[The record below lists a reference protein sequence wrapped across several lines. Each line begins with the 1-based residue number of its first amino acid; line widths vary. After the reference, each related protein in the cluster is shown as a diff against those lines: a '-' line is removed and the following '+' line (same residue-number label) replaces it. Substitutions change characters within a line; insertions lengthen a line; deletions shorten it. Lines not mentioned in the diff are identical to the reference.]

1 MSDSRRP
8 PAASSG
14 ATRSAG
20 EVIARA
26 VAPVD
31 SAAEAAARV
40 AELRER
46 IDYHNYRYHAL
57 DDPEIPDSEYDRLM
71 RELEA
76 LEAAHPDLQT
86 PDSPTRRV
94 GAEPVSAF
102 AEVVHA
108 TPMLSLG
115 NAFGEEELRGF
126 DRRVRERLEIDEVE
140 YALEPKLDGLAASL
154 VYVDGRFERGAT
166 RGDGERGEDVTRNL
180 RTISGVPLRLRGD
193 RHPRMLEVRGEV
205 YMTRSGFER
214 LNAKQRAAG
223 EKIYANPRNAAAGSL
238 RQLDSTIT
246 ASRPLT
252 ILFHGLG
259 RIEGH
264 PGFDTHR
271 AMTEGLLEWGFPVS
285 RELAVLRGVEAC
297 LSFYEEIGRR
307 RDRLDF
313 DIDGIVVKVNRLD
326 QQRALGTVSR
336 APRWAVACK
345 FPAQEELTVVRGIDV
360 QVGRTGTLTPVARLE
375 PVQVAGVTVT
385 NATLHNQD
393 EVDRK
398 DVRVGDTVIVRR
410 AGDVIPEVVRVL
422 PERRPE
428 GTQPFA
434 LPCEC
439 PDCGAPALRSEEE
452 SAVRCGAG
460 LSCPAQRKQA
470 ITHFA
475 SRRALDIEGLGDKLV
490 EQLVDLGMVEN
501 VVDLYRLEPEAI
513 AALERMAEKSAAN
526 LIEALERS
534 RQTTLSRFLY
544 GLGIRDVGEATAAA
558 LARHFGDLDPLLG
571 ASEEVLQEVPDVGP
585 VVAANIRAFLDN
597 PKNRDLV
604 RRLAEI
610 LSWPVE
616 SGPGPSA
623 LAGKTFVITGTL
635 GSMGRSEA
643 KERLQA
649 LGAKVAG
656 SVSKKSDYVIA
667 GEAAGSKRDKAE
679 RLGVPV
685 LGEEDLIRLLDDPSE
700 LPAPG
705 EAD

>member
-1 MSDSRRP
+1 MSEARRP
-8 PAASSG
+8 SAASIDAASG
-14 ATRSAG
+14 AG
-20 EVIARA
+20 EAAVRA
-26 VAPVD
+26 AAPAPPV
-31 SAAEAAARV
+31 AEASVRIAH
-40 AELRER
+40 LRER
-46 IDYHNYRYHAL
+46 IDHHNYRYHAL
-57 DDPEIPDSEYDRLM
+57 DDPEVPDSEYDRLM
-71 RELEA
+71 RALEA
-76 LEAAHPDLQT
+76 LEAAHPELQT

-94 GAEPVSAF
+94 GAKPVSAF

-115 NAFGEEELRGF
+115 NAFGEEELRDF
-126 DRRVRERLEIDEVE
+126 DRRVRERLEVDEME

-166 RGDGERGEDVTRNL
+166 RGDGKRGEDVSQNL
-180 RTISGVPLRLRGD
+180 RTISAVPLRLRGTG
-193 RHPRMLEVRGEV
+193 HPRMLEVRGEV

-214 LNAKQRAAG
+214 LNEGQREAG

-238 RQLDSTIT
+238 RQLDPGIS

-264 PGFDTHR
+264 SGFDTHE
-271 AMTEGLLEWGFPVS
+271 AMTAGLLEWGFPVS
-285 RELAVLRGVEAC
+285 RELEVTRGVEGC
-297 LSFYEEIGRR
+297 LAFYEDIGRR

-313 DIDGIVVKVNRLD
+313 DIDGVVVKVNRLD

-345 FPAQEELTVVRGIDV
+345 FPAQEELTVVREIDV

-375 PVQVAGVTVT
+375 PVRVAGVTVT

-393 EVDRK
+393 EVERK
-398 DVRVGDTVIVRR
+398 DVRVGDAVIVRR

-428 GTQPFA
+428 GTRPFV
-434 LPCEC
+434 LPGEC
-439 PDCGAPALRSEEE
+439 PVCGAPALRSEGE
-452 SAVRCGAG
+452 SAVRCSAG
-460 LSCPAQRKQA
+460 ISCPAQRRQA
-470 ITHFA
+470 IIHFA

-490 EQLVDLGMVEN
+490 EQLVERNMIES
-501 VVDLYRLEPEAI
+501 VVDLYDRLDVEAL
-513 AALERMAEKSAAN
+513 AALERMAEKSASN
-526 LIEALERS
+526 LIEALGRS
-534 RQTTLSRFLY
+534 RQTTLPRFLY

-571 ASEEVLQEVPDVGP
+571 ASEEALQEVPDVGP

-597 PKNRDLV
+597 PNNRNLV
-604 RRLAEI
+604 WRLAEV
-610 LSWPVE
+610 LSWPATA
-616 SGPGPSA
+616 GPAPSP
-623 LAGKTFVITGTL
+623 LAGKTFVITGSL
-635 GSMGRSEA
+635 ESMGRSEA

-649 LGAKVAG
+649 LGAKVTG
-656 SVSKKSDYVIA
+656 SVSKKSDYVVA
-667 GEAAGSKRDKAE
+667 GRAAGSKLDKAE

-685 LGEEDLIRLLDDPSE
+685 LGEEELLRLVDDPSE
-700 LPAPG
+700 LPSTG
-705 EAD
+705 

>member
-1 MSDSRRP
+1 MSDPGRSSPASTEGVHGAAEDALREGAP
-8 PAASSG
+8 PAP
-14 ATRSAG
+14 T
-20 EVIARA
+20 
-26 VAPVD
+26 
-31 SAAEAAARV
+31 AEATVRAA
-40 AELRER
+40 ALRER

-57 DDPEIPDSEYDRLM
+57 DHPEIPDIEYDRLM

-86 PDSPTRRV
+86 PESPTRRV
-94 GAEPVSAF
+94 GAKPVSVF

-115 NAFGEEELRGF
+115 NAFGEEELRDF

-154 VYVDGRFERGAT
+154 VYVDGRFQRGAT

-180 RTISGVPLRLRGD
+180 RTISAVPLRLRGD
-193 RHPRMLEVRGEV
+193 GHPRMLEVRGEV
-205 YMTRSGFER
+205 YMTRSGFDR
-214 LNAKQRAAG
+214 LNAKQRAAD

-238 RQLDSTIT
+238 RQLDSAIT

-252 ILFHGLG
+252 ILLHGLG

-264 PGFDTHR
+264 SGFETHQQ
-271 AMTEGLLEWGFPVS
+271 MTEELREWGFPVS
-285 RELAVLRGVEAC
+285 RELEVVCGVEDC

-307 RDRLDF
+307 RDDLDF
-313 DIDGIVVKVNRLD
+313 DIDGVVVKVNRLD
-326 QQRALGTVSR
+326 QQRALGSVSR

-375 PVQVAGVTVT
+375 AVRVAGVSVT

-428 GTQPFA
+428 GTVPFE
-434 LPCEC
+434 LPRQC
-439 PDCGAPALRSEEE
+439 PVCGAPALRSEGE

-460 LSCPAQRKQA
+460 LSCPAQRKAA
-470 ITHFA
+470 ILHFA

-490 EQLVDLGMVEN
+490 DQLVDLGLVEN
-501 VVDLYRLEPEAI
+501 VVQLYEPGLELERVAG
-513 AALERMAEKSAAN
+513 LERMAEKSAAN
-526 LIEALERS
+526 LIDALGRS
-534 RQTTLSRFLY
+534 RQTTLPRFLY

-558 LARHFGDLDPLLG
+558 LARHFGDIGPLLE
-571 ASEEVLQEVPDVGP
+571 ADEESLQRVLDVGP
-585 VVAANIRAFLDN
+585 VVAANIRAFLGN
-597 PKNRDLV
+597 EKNRELV
-604 RRLAEI
+604 KRLSSI
-610 LSWPVE
+610 LSWPPMPRDAA
-616 SGPGPSA
+616 SPFS
-623 LAGKTFVITGTL
+623 GKTFVITGTL

-656 SVSKKSDYVIA
+656 SVSKKTDYVVA
-667 GEAAGSKRDKAE
+667 GEAAGSKLDKAE

-685 LGEEDLIRLLDDPSE
+685 LAEEDLSRILDDPSA
-700 LPAPG
+700 LPAI
-705 EAD
+705 E

>member
-1 MSDSRRP
+1 MSEARRP
-8 PAASSG
+8 SAASIDAASG
-14 ATRSAG
+14 AG
-20 EVIARA
+20 EAAVRA
-26 VAPVD
+26 AAPAPPV
-31 SAAEAAARV
+31 AEASVRIAH
-40 AELRER
+40 LRER
-46 IDYHNYRYHAL
+46 IDHHNYRYHAL

-71 RELEA
+71 RALEA
-76 LEAAHPDLQT
+76 LEAAHPELQT

-94 GAEPVSAF
+94 GAKPVSAF

-115 NAFGEEELRGF
+115 NAFGEEELRDF
-126 DRRVRERLEIDEVE
+126 DRRVRERLEVDEME

-166 RGDGERGEDVTRNL
+166 RGDGKRGEDVSQNL
-180 RTISGVPLRLRGD
+180 RTISAVPLRLRGTG
-193 RHPRMLEVRGEV
+193 HPRMLEVRGEV

-214 LNAKQRAAG
+214 LNEGQREAG

-238 RQLDSTIT
+238 RQLDPGIS

-264 PGFDTHR
+264 SGFDTHE
-271 AMTEGLLEWGFPVS
+271 AMTAGLLEWGFPVS
-285 RELAVLRGVEAC
+285 RELEVTRGVEGC
-297 LSFYEEIGRR
+297 LAFYEDIGRR

-313 DIDGIVVKVNRLD
+313 DIDGVVVKVNRLD

-345 FPAQEELTVVRGIDV
+345 FPAQEELTVVREIDV

-375 PVQVAGVTVT
+375 PVRVAGVTVT

-393 EVDRK
+393 EVERK
-398 DVRVGDTVIVRR
+398 DVRVGDAVIVRR

-428 GTQPFA
+428 GTRPFV
-434 LPCEC
+434 LPGEC
-439 PDCGAPALRSEEE
+439 PVCGAPALRSEGE
-452 SAVRCGAG
+452 SAVRCSAG
-460 LSCPAQRKQA
+460 ISCPAQRRQA
-470 ITHFA
+470 IIHFA

-490 EQLVDLGMVEN
+490 EQLVERNMIES
-501 VVDLYRLEPEAI
+501 VVDLYDRLDVEAL
-513 AALERMAEKSAAN
+513 AALERMAEKSASN
-526 LIEALERS
+526 LIEALGRS
-534 RQTTLSRFLY
+534 RQTTLPRFLY

-571 ASEEVLQEVPDVGP
+571 ASEEALQEVPDVGP

-597 PKNRDLV
+597 PNNRNLV
-604 RRLAEI
+604 WRLAEV
-610 LSWPVE
+610 LSWPATA
-616 SGPGPSA
+616 GPAPSP
-623 LAGKTFVITGTL
+623 LAGKTFVITGSL
-635 GSMGRSEA
+635 ESMGRSEA

-649 LGAKVAG
+649 LGAKVTG
-656 SVSKKSDYVIA
+656 SVSKKSDYVVA
-667 GEAAGSKRDKAE
+667 GRAAGSKLDKAE

-685 LGEEDLIRLLDDPSE
+685 LGEEELLRLVDDPSE
-700 LPAPG
+700 LPSTG
-705 EAD
+705 

>member
-1 MSDSRRP
+1 MSESRRP
-8 PAASSG
+8 SAASSG
-14 ATRSAG
+14 ATRGAG
-20 EVIARA
+20 EEIARTGG
-26 VAPVD
+26 APA
-31 SAAEAAARV
+31 SSEAAAAARA
-40 AELRER
+40 AEIRER

-71 RELEA
+71 RDLEA

-94 GAEPVSAF
+94 GAKPVSAF

-115 NAFGEEELRGF
+115 NAFGEDELRDF

-166 RGDGERGEDVTRNL
+166 RGDGERGEDVTQNL
-180 RTISGVPLRLRGD
+180 RTISAVPLRLRGTG
-193 RHPRMLEVRGEV
+193 HPRMLEVRGEV
-205 YMTRSGFER
+205 YMTRTGFER
-214 LNAKQRAAG
+214 LNAKQRATD

-238 RQLDSTIT
+238 RQLDSAIT

-264 PGFDTHR
+264 SGFDTHQ

-285 RELAVLRGVEAC
+285 RELEVVRGVEGC

-307 RDRLDF
+307 RDLLDF
-313 DIDGIVVKVNRLD
+313 DIDGVVVKVNRLD

-375 PVQVAGVTVT
+375 PVRVAGVTVT

-428 GTQPFA
+428 GTRAFA
-434 LPCEC
+434 LPGEC
-439 PDCGAPALRSEEE
+439 PICGAPALRSEGE

-470 ITHFA
+470 IIHFA

-490 EQLVDLGMVEN
+490 EQFVDLGMVEN
-501 VVDLYRLEPEAI
+501 VVDLYGLELEAV

-534 RQTTLSRFLY
+534 RQTTLPRFLY
-544 GLGIRDVGEATAAA
+544 GLGVRDVGEATAAA
-558 LARHFGDLDPLLG
+558 LARHFGELDPLLG
-571 ASEEVLQEVPDVGP
+571 ASEETLQEVPDVGP

-597 PKNRDLV
+597 PNNRDLV
-604 RRLAEI
+604 RRLADI
-610 LSWPVE
+610 LSWPAV
-616 SGPGPSA
+616 SGPAPSP
-623 LAGKTFVITGTL
+623 LAGKTLVITGTL

-643 KERLQA
+643 KDRLQA

-656 SVSKKSDYVIA
+656 SVSKKTDYVIA
-667 GEAAGSKRDKAE
+667 GEAAGSKLDKAE

-685 LGEEDLIRLLDDPSE
+685 LGEEDLVRILDDPSE
-700 LPAPG
+700 LPAI
-705 EAD
+705 E

>member
-1 MSDSRRP
+1 MSDSRP
-8 PAASSG
+8 LPAAASG
-14 ATRSAG
+14 ATQGVGEAIAHAG
-20 EVIARA
+20 APGGAA
-26 VAPVD
+26 V
-31 SAAEAAARV
+31 EAARV

-115 NAFGEEELRGF
+115 NAFGEEELRDF

-154 VYVDGRFERGAT
+154 VYVDGHFERGAT

-180 RTISGVPLRLRGD
+180 RTIPGVPLRLRGD

-214 LNAKQRAAG
+214 LNAKQRAAD

-271 AMTEGLLEWGFPVS
+271 AMTAGLLEWGFPVS
-285 RELAVLRGVEAC
+285 RELEVVRGVEGC
-297 LSFYEEIGRR
+297 LSFYEDIGRR
-307 RDRLDF
+307 RDALDF
-313 DIDGIVVKVNRLD
+313 DIDGVVVKVNGLD

-375 PVQVAGVTVT
+375 PVRVAGVTVT

-393 EVDRK
+393 EVERK
-398 DVRVGDTVIVRR
+398 DVRAGDTVIVRR

-428 GTQPFA
+428 GTQPFV
-434 LPCEC
+434 LPREC
-439 PDCGAPALRSEEE
+439 PVCGAPALRSEGE

-534 RQTTLSRFLY
+534 RQTTLPRFLY

-558 LARHFGDLDPLLG
+558 LARYFGDLEPLLG

-604 RRLAEI
+604 RRLAGI
-610 LSWPVE
+610 LTWPVV
-616 SGPGPSA
+616 SGPGPSP
-623 LAGKTFVITGTL
+623 LAGRTFVITGTL

-649 LGAKVAG
+649 LSAKVAG
-656 SVSKKSDYVIA
+656 SVSKKTDYVIA

-705 EAD
+705 EAN

>member
-1 MSDSRRP
+1 MR
-8 PAASSG
+8 
-14 ATRSAG
+14 
-20 EVIARA
+20 IAH
-26 VAPVD
+26 
-31 SAAEAAARV
+31 
-40 AELRER
+40 LRER
-46 IDYHNYRYHAL
+46 IDHHNYRYHAL

-71 RELEA
+71 RALEA
-76 LEAAHPDLQT
+76 LEAAHPELQT

-94 GAEPVSAF
+94 GAKPVSAF

-115 NAFGEEELRGF
+115 NAFGEAELRDF
-126 DRRVRERLEIDEVE
+126 DRRVRERLEVDEME

-166 RGDGERGEDVTRNL
+166 RGDGERGEDVTQNL
-180 RTISGVPLRLRGD
+180 RTISAVPLRLRGTG
-193 RHPRMLEVRGEV
+193 HPRMLEVRGEV

-214 LNAKQRAAG
+214 LNEGQREAG

-238 RQLDSTIT
+238 RQLDPGIS

-264 PGFDTHR
+264 PGFDTHE
-271 AMTEGLLEWGFPVS
+271 AMTAGLREWGFPVS
-285 RELAVLRGVEAC
+285 RELEVARGVEGC
-297 LSFYEEIGRR
+297 LSFYEDIGRR

-313 DIDGIVVKVNRLD
+313 DIDGVVVKVNRLD

-345 FPAQEELTVVRGIDV
+345 FPAQEELTVVREIDV

-375 PVQVAGVTVT
+375 PVRVAGVTVT

-393 EVDRK
+393 EVERK
-398 DVRVGDTVIVRR
+398 DVRVGDAVIVRR

-428 GTQPFA
+428 GTRPFV
-434 LPCEC
+434 LPGEC
-439 PDCGAPALRSEEE
+439 PVCGAPALRSEGE
-452 SAVRCGAG
+452 SAVRCSAG
-460 LSCPAQRKQA
+460 ISCPAQRRQA
-470 ITHFA
+470 IIHFA

-490 EQLVDLGMVEN
+490 EQLVERNMIES
-501 VVDLYRLEPEAI
+501 VVDLYDRLDAEAL
-513 AALERMAEKSAAN
+513 AALERMAEKSASN
-526 LIEALERS
+526 LIEALGRS
-534 RQTTLSRFLY
+534 RQTTLPRFLY

-571 ASEEVLQEVPDVGP
+571 ASEEALQEVPDVGT

-597 PKNRDLV
+597 PNNRNLV
-604 RRLAEI
+604 RRLAEV
-610 LSWPVE
+610 LSWPATA
-616 SGPGPSA
+616 GPAPSP
-623 LAGKTFVITGTL
+623 LAGKTFVITGSL
-635 GSMGRSEA
+635 ESMGRSEA

-649 LGAKVAG
+649 LGAKVTG
-656 SVSKKSDYVIA
+656 SVSKKSDYVVA
-667 GEAAGSKRDKAE
+667 GRAAGSKLDKAE

-685 LGEEDLIRLLDDPSE
+685 LGEEELLRLIDAPSE
-700 LPAPG
+700 LPNT
-705 EAD
+705 D

>member
-1 MSDSRRP
+1 MSEARRP
-8 PAASSG
+8 SAASIDAASG
-14 ATRSAG
+14 AG
-20 EVIARA
+20 EAAVRA
-26 VAPVD
+26 AAPAPPV
-31 SAAEAAARV
+31 AEASVRIAH
-40 AELRER
+40 LRER
-46 IDYHNYRYHAL
+46 IDHHNYRYHAL

-71 RELEA
+71 RALEA
-76 LEAAHPDLQT
+76 LEAAHPELQT

-94 GAEPVSAF
+94 GAKPVSAF

-115 NAFGEEELRGF
+115 NAFGEEELRDF
-126 DRRVRERLEIDEVE
+126 DRRVRERLEVDEME

-166 RGDGERGEDVTRNL
+166 RGDGERGEDVTQNL
-180 RTISGVPLRLRGD
+180 RTISAVPLHLRGTG
-193 RHPRMLEVRGEV
+193 HPRMLEVRGEV

-214 LNAKQRAAG
+214 LNEGQREAG

-238 RQLDSTIT
+238 RQLDPGIS

-264 PGFDTHR
+264 SGFDTHE
-271 AMTEGLLEWGFPVS
+271 AMTAGLLEWGFPVS
-285 RELAVLRGVEAC
+285 RELEVTRGVEGC
-297 LSFYEEIGRR
+297 LAFYEDIGRR

-313 DIDGIVVKVNRLD
+313 DIDGVVVKVNRLD

-345 FPAQEELTVVRGIDV
+345 FPAQEELTVVREIDV

-375 PVQVAGVTVT
+375 PVRVAGVTVT

-393 EVDRK
+393 EVERK
-398 DVRVGDTVIVRR
+398 DVRVGDAVIVRR

-428 GTQPFA
+428 GTRPFV
-434 LPCEC
+434 LPGEC
-439 PDCGAPALRSEEE
+439 PVCGAPALRSEGE
-452 SAVRCGAG
+452 SAVRCSAG
-460 LSCPAQRKQA
+460 ISCPAQRRQA
-470 ITHFA
+470 IIHFA

-490 EQLVDLGMVEN
+490 EQLVERNMIES
-501 VVDLYRLEPEAI
+501 VVDLYDRLDVEAL
-513 AALERMAEKSAAN
+513 AALERMAEKSASN
-526 LIEALERS
+526 LIEALGRS
-534 RQTTLSRFLY
+534 RQTTLPRFLY

-571 ASEEVLQEVPDVGP
+571 ASEEALQEVPDVGP

-597 PKNRDLV
+597 PNNRNLV
-604 RRLAEI
+604 WRLAEV
-610 LSWPVE
+610 LSWPATA
-616 SGPGPSA
+616 GPAPSP
-623 LAGKTFVITGTL
+623 LAGKTFVITGSL
-635 GSMGRSEA
+635 ESMGRSEA

-649 LGAKVAG
+649 LGAKVTG
-656 SVSKKSDYVIA
+656 SVSKKSDYVVA
-667 GEAAGSKRDKAE
+667 GRAAGSKLDKAE

-685 LGEEDLIRLLDDPSE
+685 LGEEELLRLVDDPSE
-700 LPAPG
+700 LPSTG
-705 EAD
+705 

>member
-1 MSDSRRP
+1 MSDSRRLS
-8 PAASSG
+8 AASSG
-14 ATRSAG
+14 ATRGAG

-26 VAPVD
+26 GAPVD
-31 SAAEAAARV
+31 SAVEAAARV

-115 NAFGEEELRGF
+115 NAFGEDELRDF

-166 RGDGERGEDVTRNL
+166 RGDGERGEDVTGNL
-180 RTISGVPLRLRGD
+180 RTIPGVPLRLRGD

-214 LNAKQRAAG
+214 LNAKQRESD

-271 AMTEGLLEWGFPVS
+271 TMTEGLLGWGFPVS
-285 RELAVLRGVEAC
+285 RELAVVRGVEGC

-375 PVQVAGVTVT
+375 PVRVAGVTVT

-393 EVDRK
+393 EVERK

-439 PDCGAPALRSEEE
+439 PVCGAPALRSEGE

-460 LSCPAQRKQA
+460 LSCPAQRRQA
-470 ITHFA
+470 IIHFA

-526 LIEALERS
+526 LVEALERS
-534 RQTTLSRFLY
+534 RQTTLPRFLY

-558 LARHFGDLDPLLG
+558 LARHFGDLEPLLE
-571 ASEEVLQEVPDVGP
+571 ASEEALQEVPDVGP
-585 VVAANIRAFLDN
+585 VVAAHIRAFLDN
-597 PKNRDLV
+597 PESRDLV
-604 RRLAEI
+604 RRVAEI
-610 LSWPVE
+610 LSWPVV
-616 SGPGPSA
+616 SGPGPSP

-649 LGAKVAG
+649 LGAKAAG
-656 SVSKKSDYVIA
+656 TVSKKTDYVIA
-667 GEAAGSKRDKAE
+667 GEAAGSKLDKAE

-700 LPAPG
+700 LPAL
-705 EAD
+705 E

>member
-1 MSDSRRP
+1 MSESRRP
-8 PAASSG
+8 SAASSG
-14 ATRSAG
+14 ATRGAG
-20 EVIARA
+20 EEIARTGG
-26 VAPVD
+26 APA
-31 SAAEAAARV
+31 SSEAAAAARA
-40 AELRER
+40 AEIRER

-71 RELEA
+71 RDLEA

-94 GAEPVSAF
+94 GAKPVSAF

-115 NAFGEEELRGF
+115 NAFGEDELRDF

-166 RGDGERGEDVTRNL
+166 RGDGERGEDVTQNL
-180 RTISGVPLRLRGD
+180 RTISAVPLRLRGTG
-193 RHPRMLEVRGEV
+193 HPRMLEVRGEV
-205 YMTRSGFER
+205 YMTRTGFER
-214 LNAKQRAAG
+214 LNAKQRAAD

-238 RQLDSTIT
+238 RQLDSAIT

-264 PGFDTHR
+264 SGFDTHQ

-285 RELAVLRGVEAC
+285 RELEVVRGVEGC

-307 RDRLDF
+307 RDLLDF
-313 DIDGIVVKVNRLD
+313 DIDGVVVKVNRLD

-375 PVQVAGVTVT
+375 PVRVAGVTVT

-428 GTQPFA
+428 GTRAFA
-434 LPCEC
+434 LPGEC
-439 PDCGAPALRSEEE
+439 PICGAPALRSEGE

-470 ITHFA
+470 IIHFA

-490 EQLVDLGMVEN
+490 EQFVDLGMVEN
-501 VVDLYRLEPEAI
+501 VVDLYGLELEAV

-534 RQTTLSRFLY
+534 RQTTLPRFLY

-558 LARHFGDLDPLLG
+558 LARHFGELDPLLG
-571 ASEEVLQEVPDVGP
+571 ASEETLQEVPDVGP

-597 PKNRDLV
+597 PNNRDFV
-604 RRLAEI
+604 RRLADI
-610 LSWPVE
+610 LSWPAV
-616 SGPGPSA
+616 SGLSPSP
-623 LAGKTFVITGTL
+623 LAGKTLVITGTL

-649 LGAKVAG
+649 LGGKVAG
-656 SVSKKSDYVIA
+656 SVSKKTDYVIA
-667 GEAAGSKRDKAE
+667 GEAAGSKLDKAE

-685 LGEEDLIRLLDDPSE
+685 IGEEDLVRFLDDPSE
-700 LPAPG
+700 LPKAQ
-705 EAD
+705 

>member
-1 MSDSRRP
+1 MHGAGEDALREGVP
-8 PAASSG
+8 PAP
-14 ATRSAG
+14 T
-20 EVIARA
+20 
-26 VAPVD
+26 
-31 SAAEAAARV
+31 AEATVRAA
-40 AELRER
+40 ALRER

-57 DDPEIPDSEYDRLM
+57 DHPEIPDIEYDRLM

-86 PDSPTRRV
+86 PESPTRRV
-94 GAEPVSAF
+94 GAKPVSVF

-115 NAFGEEELRGF
+115 NAFGEEELRDF

-154 VYVDGRFERGAT
+154 VYVDGRFQRGAT

-180 RTISGVPLRLRGD
+180 RTISAVPLRLRGD
-193 RHPRMLEVRGEV
+193 GHPRMLEVRGEV
-205 YMTRSGFER
+205 YMTRSGFDR
-214 LNAKQRAAG
+214 LNAKQRAAD

-238 RQLDSTIT
+238 RQLDSAIT

-252 ILFHGLG
+252 ILLHGLG

-264 PGFDTHR
+264 SGFETHQQ
-271 AMTEGLLEWGFPVS
+271 MTEELREWGFPVS
-285 RELAVLRGVEAC
+285 RELEVVCGVEDC

-307 RDRLDF
+307 RDDLDF
-313 DIDGIVVKVNRLD
+313 DIDGVVVKVNRLD
-326 QQRALGTVSR
+326 QQRALGSVSR

-375 PVQVAGVTVT
+375 AVRVAGVSVT

-428 GTQPFA
+428 GTVPFE
-434 LPCEC
+434 LPRRC
-439 PDCGAPALRSEEE
+439 PVCGAPALRSEGE

-460 LSCPAQRKQA
+460 LSCPAQRKAA
-470 ITHFA
+470 ILHFA

-490 EQLVDLGMVEN
+490 DQLVDLGLVEN
-501 VVDLYRLEPEAI
+501 VVQLYEPGLELERVAG
-513 AALERMAEKSAAN
+513 LERMAEKSAAN
-526 LIEALERS
+526 LIDALGRS
-534 RQTTLSRFLY
+534 RQTTLPRFLY

-558 LARHFGDLDPLLG
+558 LARHFGDIGPLLE
-571 ASEEVLQEVPDVGP
+571 ADEESLQRVLDVGP
-585 VVAANIRAFLDN
+585 VVAANIRAFLGN
-597 PKNRDLV
+597 EKNRELV
-604 RRLAEI
+604 KRLSSI
-610 LSWPVE
+610 LSWPPMPRDAA
-616 SGPGPSA
+616 SPFS
-623 LAGKTFVITGTL
+623 GKTFVITGTL

-656 SVSKKSDYVIA
+656 SVSKKTDYVVA
-667 GEAAGSKRDKAE
+667 GEAAGSKLDKAE

-685 LGEEDLIRLLDDPSE
+685 LAEEDLSRILDDPSA
-700 LPAPG
+700 LPAI
-705 EAD
+705 E

>member
-8 PAASSG
+8 SAASSG
-14 ATRSAG
+14 ATQGAG
-20 EVIARA
+20 EEIARTGG
-26 VAPVD
+26 APA
-31 SAAEAAARV
+31 SSEAAAAARA

-46 IDYHNYRYHAL
+46 IDYHNYRYHVL

-86 PDSPTRRV
+86 PDSPSQRV
-94 GAEPVSAF
+94 GAKPVSAF

-115 NAFGEEELRGF
+115 NAFGEDELRDF

-166 RGDGERGEDVTRNL
+166 RGDGERGEDVTQNL
-180 RTISGVPLRLRGD
+180 RTISAVPLRLRGTG
-193 RHPRMLEVRGEV
+193 HPRMLEVRGEV

-214 LNAKQRAAG
+214 LNANQRAAD
-223 EKIYANPRNAAAGSL
+223 EKIYANPRNAAAGGL
-238 RQLDSTIT
+238 RQLDPAIT

-264 PGFDTHR
+264 PGFDTHQ
-271 AMTEGLLEWGFPVS
+271 AMTQRLIEWGFPVS
-285 RELAVLRGVEAC
+285 RELDVVRGVEGC

-307 RDRLDF
+307 RDLLDF

-326 QQRALGTVSR
+326 QQRALGAVSR

-345 FPAQEELTVVRGIDV
+345 FPAQEKRTVVRGIDV

-375 PVQVAGVTVT
+375 PVRVAGVTVT

-422 PERRPE
+422 PDHRPE
-428 GTQPFA
+428 GTEPFE
-434 LPCEC
+434 LPREC
-439 PDCGAPALRSEEE
+439 PICGAPAQRSEGE

-470 ITHFA
+470 IIHFA
-475 SRRALDIEGLGDKLV
+475 NRRALDIEGLGDKLV
-490 EQLVDLGMVEN
+490 EQFVDLGIVEN
-501 VVDLYRLEPEAI
+501 VVDLYRLELEAV

-526 LIEALERS
+526 LIESLERS
-534 RQTTLSRFLY
+534 RQTTLPRFLY

-571 ASEEVLQEVPDVGP
+571 ASEETLQEVPDVGP

-597 PKNRDLV
+597 PNNRDLV
-604 RRLAEI
+604 RRLADI
-610 LSWPVE
+610 LSWPAV
-616 SGPGPSA
+616 SGPAPSP

-635 GSMGRSEA
+635 GAMGRSEA

-656 SVSKKSDYVIA
+656 SVSKKTDYVIA
-667 GEAAGSKRDKAE
+667 GEAAGSKLDKAE

-685 LGEEDLIRLLDDPSE
+685 LGAEDLVRFLDDPSE
-700 LPAPG
+700 LPKAQ
-705 EAD
+705 

>member
-1 MSDSRRP
+1 MHGAAEDALRKGAP
-8 PAASSG
+8 PAP
-14 ATRSAG
+14 T
-20 EVIARA
+20 
-26 VAPVD
+26 
-31 SAAEAAARV
+31 AEATARV
-40 AELRER
+40 AELRDS

-57 DDPEIPDSEYDRLM
+57 DEPEIPDIEHDRLM

-86 PDSPTRRV
+86 PESPTRRV
-94 GAEPVSAF
+94 GAKAVSAF

-115 NAFGEEELRGF
+115 NAFGEAELREF
-126 DRRVRERLEIDEVE
+126 DRRVRERLEVEQVE

-154 VYVDGRFERGAT
+154 VYVDGRFEQGAT

-180 RTISGVPLRLRGD
+180 RTISAVPLRLRGD
-193 RHPRMLEVRGEV
+193 GHPRMLEVRGEV

-214 LNAKQRAAG
+214 LNAKQRVAD

-238 RQLDSTIT
+238 RQLDSAIT

-252 ILFHGLG
+252 ILLHGLG

-264 PGFDTHR
+264 SGFETHQQ
-271 AMTEGLLEWGFPVS
+271 MTEELREWGFPVS
-285 RELAVLRGVEAC
+285 RELEVVCGVEDC

-307 RDRLDF
+307 RDDLDF
-313 DIDGIVVKVNRLD
+313 DIDGVVVKVNRLD
-326 QQRALGTVSR
+326 QQRALGSVSR

-375 PVQVAGVTVT
+375 AVRVAGVSVT

-422 PERRPE
+422 PEHRPE
-428 GTQPFA
+428 GTMPFE
-434 LPCEC
+434 LPRRC
-439 PDCGAPALRSEEE
+439 PVCGAPALRSEGE

-460 LSCPAQRKQA
+460 LSCPAQRKA
-470 ITHFA
+470 TILHFA

-490 EQLVDLGMVEN
+490 DQLVDLGLVEN
-501 VVDLYRLEPEAI
+501 VVQLYEPGLELERVAG
-513 AALERMAEKSAAN
+513 LERMAEKSAAN
-526 LIEALERS
+526 LIDALGRS
-534 RQTTLSRFLY
+534 RQTTLPRFLY

-558 LARHFGDLDPLLG
+558 LARHFGDIGPLLE
-571 ASEEVLQEVPDVGP
+571 ADEESLQEVSDVGP
-585 VVAANIRAFLDN
+585 VVAANIRAFVGN
-597 PKNRDLV
+597 EKNRDLMK
-604 RRLAEI
+604 RLSSI
-610 LSWPVE
+610 LSWPPMPRDAA
-616 SGPGPSA
+616 SPIS
-623 LAGKTFVITGTL
+623 GKTFVITGTF

-656 SVSKKSDYVIA
+656 SVSKKTDYVVA
-667 GEAAGSKRDKAE
+667 GEAAGSKLDKAE

-685 LGEEDLIRLLDDPSE
+685 LAEEDLSRILDDPSALPE
-700 LPAPG
+700 L
-705 EAD
+705 E

>member
-20 EVIARA
+20 ERIARA

-31 SAAEAAARV
+31 PAGEPAARV

-214 LNAKQRAAG
+214 LNARQRAAG

-271 AMTEGLLEWGFPVS
+271 AMTEGLLGWGFPVS

-375 PVQVAGVTVT
+375 PVLVAGVTVT

-439 PDCGAPALRSEEE
+439 PVCGAPALRSEEE

-460 LSCPAQRKQA
+460 LSCPAQRRQA

-501 VVDLYRLEPEAI
+501 VVDLYRLEPEAV

-558 LARHFGDLDPLLG
+558 LARHFGDLEPLLG

-585 VVAANIRAFLDN
+585 VVAAHIRAFLDN

-656 SVSKKSDYVIA
+656 SVSKKTDYVIA
-667 GEAAGSKRDKAE
+667 GEAAGSKLDKAE

-685 LGEEDLIRLLDDPSE
+685 LGEEVLIRLLEDPSE
-700 LPAPG
+700 LPAL
-705 EAD
+705 E